1 MATKKIRWT
10 KETLFN
16 TDLRKLNEMEL
27 RRAYKF
33 FQART
38 NRTIKNLIELEESE
52 GMTSPALA
60 YIREPNPEK
69 TRTKKGEGLFRP
81 INDLKSNQQLRYE
94 LQRIR
99 HFLEQQTSTVEGTRK
114 YFEHRKKEM
123 VNIAKSVGYNI
134 YMKDLTVDDI
144 DKFYELYRSA
154 LEKLKDYDSTQ
165 IKDTVYN
172 VYKDMKQFI
181 KTLPEKMVTP
191 AFNKLI
197 DTKIKDLLKEK
208 YEESIDEDEE
218 EGWNPFNISN

>member
-38 NRTIKNLIELEESE
+38 NRIINNLVALEASE

-60 YIREPNPEK
+60 YIRNPNPTK
-69 TRTKKGEGLFRP
+69 TKTKKGEGLFRP
-81 INDLKSNQQLRYE
+81 IDNLKTNQQLRYE

-114 YFEHRKKEM
+114 FYANRKKEM
-123 VNIAKSVGYNI
+123 IEIAKKAGFNI
-134 YMKDLTVDDI
+134 KSKDITQDDLK
-144 DKFYELYRSA
+144 KFYELFRYA
-154 LEKLKDYDSTQ
+154 LEKFKDYDSEQ
-165 IKDTVYN
+165 IKDSVWN
-172 VYKDMKQFI
+172 LFFSNISMKRED
-181 KTLPEKMVTP
+181 LME
-191 AFNKLI
+191 LI
-197 DTKIKDLLKEK
+197 DEELAKERK
-208 YEESIDEDEE
+208 RIYEESIDEDEE